1 MLSHEEKEIYLSGY
15 LDGELPQQQ
24 RQEVEAMLE
33 ADPDM
38 RQLYEKMR
46 EIKGEVRHAAAMTIE
61 MPTGEDWAD
70 VQNNLLGRASRRM
83 GGLILAVW
91 LLMVTLYGLYWYAF
105 QTQDSLIEKVVVFGL
120 ISGLGLLFFS
130 VLSERIKESRT
141 DRYKGVH
148 R

>member
-1 MLSHEEKEIYLSGY
+1 MLSHEEKEVYLSGY

-33 ADPDM
+33 SDPDM
-38 RQLYEKMR
+38 RELYGKLQK
-46 EIKGEVRHAAAMTIE
+46 IKGEVRNAGSMTIE

-70 VQNNLLGRASRRM
+70 VQSSLAGRASRRL
-83 GGLILAVW
+83 GGLILSVWAV
-91 LLMVTLYGLYWYAF
+91 MVTLYGLYWYAF
-105 QTQDSLIEKVVVFGL
+105 ETQDSLLEKVVVFGL
-120 ISGLGLLFFS
+120 ISGVGLLFFS
-130 VLSERIKESRT
+130 VLSERIRESRT